1 MDPMGIPERIK
12 AIQDEM
18 ARTQINK
25 ATEHHIGL
33 LKAKIAKLKREQMDR
48 AAKRA
53 GVKRDGFDV
62 RRAGDATV
70 VLIGLPSVGKSTLLN
85 RLTDANSAVGAFQ
98 FTTLTVVPG
107 MMEYRGAR
115 IQILDLP
122 GIIKGASSGRGL
134 GRRILSVARS
144 VDLILLVLDVFQPYH
159 RGVLVQ
165 ELGNM
170 GIRLN
175 TLPPNITIER
185 AGSGGISV
193 ARLAGP
199 TGITD
204 AHVRDMLHL
213 YGIIN
218 ARVILREDVT
228 SEQLADH
235 LAGNAVYTKAI
246 TVLNKTDLADEPFVD
261 SVAEKMGTGF
271 VGISAD
277 SGSNVERLRDIIYG
291 DLNFIRIYMR
301 PKGGPTDYDE
311 PLIARNG
318 DTVEDVCNKLHRD
331 MRREFRYAL
340 VWGGSV
346 KFGGQRVGI
355 SHTLQDEDVLTIIK
369 RR

>member
-1 MDPMGIPERIK
+1 MGIPERIK

-33 LKAKIAKLKREQMDR
+33 LKAKIAKLKREQEEQS
-48 AAKRA
+48 AKKA
-53 GVKRDGFDV
+53 GVKQDGFDV

-144 VDLILLVLDVFQPYH
+144 ADLVLLVLDVFQPYH
-159 RGVLVQ
+159 RGVLEQ

-175 TLPPNITIER
+175 SLPPNITIEK
-185 AGSGGISV
+185 ATSGGIAV
-193 ARLAGP
+193 ARLASRAR
-199 TGITD
+199 ITD
-204 AHVRDMLHL
+204 GHIRDMLHL
-213 YGIIN
+213 YGIMN
-218 ARVILREDVT
+218 ARVVIREDVT

-235 LAGNAVYTKAI
+235 LAGNAVYAKAL
-246 TVLNKTDLADEPFVD
+246 TVLNKIDLVDEPFVQQ
-261 SVAEKMGTGF
+261 VAGKIGTKF

-277 SGSNVERLRDIIYG
+277 SGSNIGHLRDTIYG
-291 DLNFIRIYMR
+291 HLNFIRIYMR

-311 PLIARNG
+311 PLIARDG
-318 DTVEDVCNKLHRD
+318 DTIEDVCNKLHRE
-331 MRREFRYAL
+331 MRRQFRYGM
-340 VWGGSV
+340 VWGSSV
-346 KFGGQRVGI
+346 KFGGQRVGLT
-355 SHTLQDEDVLTIIK
+355 HVLHDEDVLTIIK